1 MKKYIVSFL
10 FSLLFI
16 SFFATEIVA
25 STNKLFDSYG
35 LNLGLNTFRLL
46 GDLSSVQS
54 QLTSNN
60 NRLGGGLRF
69 IEPGIDLSATIF
81 IDSNKKHRLIVG
93 GEYIWMNSREVNSVT
108 SNIYNYSYHKVQFAD
123 FYLGYHYAFWAAPFQ
138 EVKIYSGAEIMLNN
152 ITLHKLDRGTVYESN
167 PANNVALLYTKDPST
182 RIGGRIRAGFE
193 GRLYQ
198 QIYINASFTLGIYN
212 LLLRDD
218 STGELFNSPNSFE
231 KKESHQPFFNYLL
244 SFQYRFGQSQP

>member
-1 MKKYIVSFL
+1 MKKYIV
-10 FSLLFI
+10 SLLFI

-54 QLTSNN
+54 QLASK
-60 NRLGGGLRF
+60 RFGGGLRF
-69 IEPGIDLSATIF
+69 IEPGIDLSSTIF

-93 GEYIWMNSREVNSVT
+93 GEYIWMNSREVSSIS
-108 SNIYNYSYHKVQFAD
+108 SNIYHYSYHKVQFVD
-123 FYLGYHYAFWAAPFQ
+123 FYLGYHYAFWSAPFQ

-152 ITLHKLDRGTVYESN
+152 IILNELDRGTVYKSN
-167 PANNVALLYTKDPST
+167 PANNDTYLYTKDAST
-182 RIGGRIRAGFE
+182 RIGGRVRVGFE

-198 QIYINASFTLGIYN
+198 QLYINASFTLGIYN

-231 KKESHQPFFNYLL
+231 TKESFQPFFNYLL
-244 SFQYRFGQSQP
+244 SFQYRFGQPQP